1 MKQMIWPLTLGLG
14 LIALGVCI
22 FIIEV
27 VGLFADRL
35 TSRMIAQYRSTL
47 PPDAKVWK
55 RPPGVITMAEYEH
68 FVRVAKRGA
77 IPRREAEI
85 IAKGQ
90 GWDIRRP
97 K

>member
-1 MKQMIWPLTLGLG
+1 MIWPLTLGLG
-14 LIALGVCI
+14 LIALVVCMA
-22 FIIEV
+22 IIEV